1 MIRTPLTVL
10 LLALVFL
17 PGCDT
22 NAGQDEFFLLARQL
36 PDGVIT
42 RTNESGEI
50 IGEPDPDDWR
60 TAPAFQGS
68 IEVMPAAPNP
78 VERNELMTI
87 TVQDTFGDVLT
98 GGVFV
103 SGVDDNGLFVRLATD
118 EGTGP
123 FYTFTF
129 NPTRLRIV
137 GGDDARFY
145 RLRIFTN
152 DSRIIS
158 YGDIQV
164 R

>member
-1 MIRTPLTVL
+1 MIRTLLFVL
-10 LLALVFL
+10 LLVVLVTA
-17 PGCDT
+17 GCDT
-22 NAGQDEFFLLARQL
+22 NAGQDEFFLQSRQ
-36 PDGVIT
+36 PPAGIT
-42 RTNESGEI
+42 QTTESGEI
-50 IGEPDPDDWR
+50 IGDPDPDDWR

-78 VERNELMTI
+78 VQRNELMTI

-103 SGVDDNGLFVRLATD
+103 SGIDDNGRFVRLDVD

-123 FYTFTF
+123 FYSLTF
-129 NPTRLRIV
+129 NPTLLRIV

-145 RLRIFTN
+145 RLRVFTN